1 MLFGL
6 RAVIEM
12 RHRVKKRERSPAGV
26 AVETIRE
33 EQTMQWLRRVSRI
46 AVLAAVLP
54 AAAYADV
61 AFITGGNSIWKWD
74 TSTNTVTSV
83 VDTGFPLDSLIFDK
97 SGNIVSSRI
106 FNNQLGRFN
115 GTTDTTF
122 TSGGLS
128 LPADMALEPGG
139 ASLVVGNV
147 GNNTISRVS
156 ATTGSVTNTL
166 SMNAR
171 PDGLAYDASG
181 HLFAVLGRNTLAQ
194 IDPTTGNVLNSI
206 DLLDKNNQPT
216 GSADGLSFDAATGKL
231 YVSFDRFDGGYWV
244 VPTDLSS
251 QRVVSLNVDVDG
263 LAANGNKLY
272 LIARGSGALQ
282 VDLATD
288 TISLTS
294 PAIGGADDIA
304 PLAGLGSPVPEPS
317 SIALMLG
324 GVAAVGLRLVRREK
338 EQRS

>member
-1 MLFGL
+1 
-6 RAVIEM
+6 
-12 RHRVKKRERSPAGV
+12 
-26 AVETIRE
+26 
-33 EQTMQWLRRVSRI
+33 MQWLRRLSSI
-46 AVLAAVLP
+46 AALAAALP
-54 AAAYADV
+54 VAAHADV

-115 GTTDTTF
+115 GTTDATF
-122 TSGGLS
+122 TSSGLN

-139 ASLVVGNV
+139 ASLLVGNV
-147 GNNTISRVS
+147 GNNTITRVS
-156 ATTGSVTNTL
+156 TGSGAVSATL

-194 IDPTTGNVLNSI
+194 IDPATGNVINSI
-206 DLLDKNNQPT
+206 DLLGQSNQPT

-231 YVSFDRFDGGYWV
+231 YVSLDQANGGYWI
-244 VPTDLSS
+244 VPTNLSS
-251 QRVVSLNVDVDG
+251 QQLVTLNVDVDG

-272 LIARGSGALQ
+272 LIQRGVRAIQ
-282 VDLATD
+282 VDLGTN
-288 TISLTS
+288 TISLAS
-294 PAIGGADDIA
+294 PLIGGADDIA

-324 GVAAVGLRLVRREK
+324 GGVAAVGLRFVRRRPGAA
-338 EQRS
+338 RS